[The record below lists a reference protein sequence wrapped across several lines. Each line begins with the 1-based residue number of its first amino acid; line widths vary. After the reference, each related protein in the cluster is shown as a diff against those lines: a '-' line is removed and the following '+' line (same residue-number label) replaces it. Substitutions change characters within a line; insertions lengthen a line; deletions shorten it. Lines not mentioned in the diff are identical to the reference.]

1 MRAADRL
8 ARRVEL
14 VDKLTDIDA
23 QLVDVAAQS
32 PSNRIYSET
41 MRLLGC
47 RRDIR
52 SDMRA
57 VGYEPWPVPLDLDE
71 AKVV

>member
-1 MRAADRL
+1 MRASETL

-14 VDKLTDIDA
+14 VEKLTGIDT
-23 QLVDVAAQS
+23 QIVDGAAQA
-32 PSNRIYSET
+32 PSNKIYSET

-52 SDMRA
+52 SAMRA
-57 VGYEPWPVPLDLDE
+57 VGYEPWPVPLDLEE

>member
-1 MRAADRL
+1 MRASETL

-23 QLVDVAAQS
+23 QIVDVASQP
-32 PSNRIYSET
+32 PSNKIYSET

-57 VGYEPWPVPLDLDE
+57 VGYAPWPVPLDLEE